1 MRIGEVAA
9 RSGASIRSIR
19 YYEECGLLDPVRSDS
34 GQRHFDESSVERV
47 VIIKRL
53 LAAGLG
59 TTAVADVL
67 PCLAEPATQTSNVTA
82 RLRTERDRLSVEIA
96 ERLATRDALDAIIDA
111 APPLPR

>member
-19 YYEECGLLDPVRSDS
+19 YYEECGLLDPVRSGS
-34 GQRHFDESSVERV
+34 GQRHYDESSVERV
-47 VIIKRL
+47 VIIKQL

-67 PCLAEPATQTSNVTA
+67 PCLAEPATQTSSVTA
-82 RLRTERDRLSVEIA
+82 RLRVERDRLSVEIA